1 MVPVFWEC
9 HGFACRSGISAG
21 RHRSRTSRVSQ
32 RVCTGRND
40 EAGCSVH
47 GDKDVPEKYL
57 TVFVYKLRGGQWH
70 FFYCHWH
77 VNWQFLRNFMFPLV
91 QEGSFG
97 TKLFRLNR
105 GEWRK
110 LNRKSQMLFSLQRR
124 WIRDGHLFPGTHAAG
139 SGRLSK
145 RGARG
150 FSGQE
155 RRNSPVK
162 RCMVCCWWLSEFGIV
177 WCTMKAFFVRNIVV
191 NSHGT
196 AYMVFLSAEGI

>member
-57 TVFVYKLRGGQWH
+57 TVFVYKLRGVNDT
-70 FFYCHWH
+70 FFT
-77 VNWQFLRNFMFPLV
+77 VIDMLIDNFCGILC
-91 QEGSFG
+91 
-97 TKLFRLNR
+97 FRWFKRVLSEQNCS
-105 GEWRK
+105 GWTGASDVSWIE
-110 LNRKSQMLFSLQRR
+110 KSQMLFSLQRR

-150 FSGQE
+150 FSVQE